1 MQKEAI
7 YFFQEL
13 FDHGIVQKES
23 LDICKKSLE
32 DLIKSKEIFF
42 QYNLYLSER
51 ASYMNERF
59 EKIAEKVNTARQ
71 PVECLVLEKEL
82 EEIHKTVRRYGLN
95 ALKYLQQ
102 SIFLPENIEVLPKP
116 VEPYSKKRINELL
129 SLLTYYI
136 TCQNGAESV
145 KTVKS
150 YGKAAEEKYGK
161 NSWEY
166 YLSVWMVLKQ
176 LAETEKIS
184 YWKYEQRICD
194 FEILGKIPQFY
205 FADPQDALHVE
216 VPGNPRISYVQ
227 GELSIAGK
235 GYITNLDPQQT
246 NLFENFLDDMTLC
259 TDKDL
264 ILSDEQIW
272 ELDFHKNPGNVL
284 DLYFPGKSY
293 CVSAEAYFR
302 FANTCCVFQQ
312 TSLYFEKG

>member
-13 FDHGIVQKES
+13 FDHEIAQKES

-32 DLIKSKEIFF
+32 DFIKSKEIFF

-51 ASYMNERF
+51 ARYMNERF

-71 PVECLVLEKEL
+71 PVECLALENEL
-82 EEIHKTVRRYGLN
+82 EEIHKTVRAYGLD

-102 SIFLPENIEVLPKP
+102 SVFLPENIDVLPKT

-129 SLLTYYI
+129 SLLTYYVV
-136 TCQNGAESV
+136 CQNG
-145 KTVKS
+145 TDGIRIVKS
-150 YGKAAEEKYGK
+150 YGKTAAEKYEKD
-161 NSWEY
+161 SWEY
-166 YLSVWMVLKQ
+166 YLAIWTALKQ
-176 LAETEKIS
+176 LAETKKIS
-184 YWKYEQRICD
+184 CWKYTQRICD

-205 FADPQDALHVE
+205 FDDSYDTTYANMPGIPQLSFPH
-216 VPGNPRISYVQ
+216 GK
-227 GELSIAGK
+227 LSIAGQ
-235 GYITNLDPQQT
+235 GYITNLDPQKT
-246 NLFENFLDDMTLC
+246 NIFETLLTGVQIY

-264 ILSDEQIW
+264 TFEGEQIW
-272 ELDFHKNPGNVL
+272 DLDFHKNPENVL
-284 DLYFPGKSY
+284 DIFFAEKPYYISP
-293 CVSAEAYFR
+293 EAYFR